1 MLQYSPI
8 QAFTARFAPSIL
20 FYTTHT
26 AKQCTWLCRRFS
38 CHLPCFAAV
47 VWRVH
52 PSTLHCLRHA
62 GAYHS
67 AATPPAHTRY
77 HSRAGTLDRP
87 AQPSYYNK
95 VYKGAAAHP
104 CYGSMPDYAAHRRP
118 CKPGGVSMLSTPGG
132 LQSGTGQPGTLHPAG
147 QSSGREHSGRRGT
160 IDGYRRISFRA
171 FAR

>member
-1 MLQYSPI
+1 MAGLFFCLASAEGAGLLFRHAAIQPHTSVYSSFC
-8 QAFTARFAPSIL
+8 AVHTF

-95 VYKGAAAHP
+95 VYKGAGARLLWIHARR
-104 CYGSMPDYAAHRRP
+104 CNTSQTMPARRRLDASHARRLAVWHR
-118 CKPGGVSMLSTPGG
+118 VS
-132 LQSGTGQPGTLHPAG
+132 
-147 QSSGREHSGRRGT
+147 R
-160 IDGYRRISFRA
+160 
-171 FAR
+171 